1 MTQTQ
6 PVEDTR
12 AQLKRLLE
20 DADEEGLAAMHKKL
34 TAKRP
39 NICAARERP
48 KKEWQPKHR
57 AETLIALQL
66 LRRGIGTRKAPCE
79 LPSTETCVKILS
91 ADVVEAML
99 FSQNVCTVNNK
110 NAIVYLSVVVASLL
124 ARVVE
129 ECSGLDSDFEDVD
142 AVLVEK
148 NDRKHS
154 PRWASM
160 SARGSGLSANAS
172 GHRRVLGAL
181 ESIEHRLLNEKTTAK
196 AAEEA

>member
-39 NICAARERP
+39 NICAAREKP

-79 LPSTETCVKILS
+79 L
-91 ADVVEAML
+91 
-99 FSQNVCTVNNK
+99 
-110 NAIVYLSVVVASLL
+110 SVVVASLL

-142 AVLVEK
+142 VVLVEK

-181 ESIEHRLLNEKTTAK
+181 ESIEHRLLH
-196 AAEEA
+196 